1 MRIVEGVAVVEDVDA
16 FVASLGAVGDE
27 HGVAVQAFDAAYV
40 AGREHVESAVTHAA
54 RAFDRGA
61 NVADERAV
69 EILLYAAGRRQI
81 RRALDM
87 GVDEG
92 RQPVCVV
99 VAGGGDEAAAADA
112 VAAMLASVEP
122 VVGAAS
128 EPAVLRAFFDV
139 SEAEMAAVDGSLA
152 GVVRERV
159 ALLDVEK

>member
-1 MRIVEGVAVVEDVDA
+1 
-16 FVASLGAVGDE
+16 
-27 HGVAVQAFDAAYV
+27 
-40 AGREHVESAVTHAA
+40 
-54 RAFDRGA
+54 
-61 NVADERAV
+61 
-69 EILLYAAGRRQI
+69 
-81 RRALDM
+81 M